1 MEKVNNYN
9 VRKLTA
15 SEIEVKPCQ
24 LAKDKSWV
32 QILLYK
38 TSRVD
43 MQILTEMYGQKW
55 KSEYKMV
62 GDSLFCTISVYD
74 SELGEWISRTDCGE
88 KDAGLSE
95 DKSWATSAFKRA
107 ATQFGIGI
115 ELYSTP
121 KIKFN
126 TQPNWFFNDK
136 LSMTFEVSE
145 IEWVGETLTKLTIVD
160 RWGNVVWSLGQT
172 EQHQQNVYIQLEQP
186 KPQQNSG
193 FQLQKRDN
201 PTDANGRLSKPLY
214 IDIVKSD
221 SVERLQT
228 IYQLYPELQKNQFFT
243 GTLTKRKN
251 ELQQV
256 S

>member
-1 MEKVNNYN
+1 MTEMEKMNNYN

-24 LAKDKSWV
+24 VAKDKSWV

-121 KIKFN
+121 KIKFP
-126 TQPNWFFNDK
+126 TQSNWFYNEK
-136 LSMTFEVSE
+136 LSMAFEVSE
-145 IEWVGETLTKLTIVD
+145 IEWVGETLSKLTIVD
-160 RWGNVVWSLGQT
+160 RWGNIVWSLGQK
-172 EQHQQNVYIQLEQP
+172 EQVRTPKQNNGQKHQKSMLIKVADPLG
-186 KPQQNSG
+186 S
-193 FQLQKRDN
+193 D
-201 PTDANGRLSKPLY
+201 GRLSRHLY
-214 IDIVKSD
+214 AQIMNAGSQDNLM
-221 SVERLQT
+221 E
-228 IYQLYPELQKNQFFT
+228 IYNLYPELKNTDIFLK
-243 GTLTKRKN
+243 TLSKRK
-251 ELQQV
+251 EVLLA

>member
-1 MEKVNNYN
+1 MCNSYN
-9 VRKLTA
+9 VRKLKA

-24 LAKDKSWV
+24 VSKDKSWV

-74 SELGEWISRTDCGE
+74 NELGEWISRTDCGE

-121 KIKFN
+121 KIKFQ
-126 TQPNWFFNDK
+126 TSQNWFYNDK

-172 EQHQQNVYIQLEQP
+172 EQPQQNVYTKQEQKQQVGEDDMIP
-186 KPQQNSG
+186 KWLYGKAANAETMETLKQIWDENINYQQNKN
-193 FQLQKRDN
+193 FKN
-201 PTDANGRLSKPLY
+201 
-214 IDIVKSD
+214 IVK
-221 SVERLQT
+221 
-228 IYQLYPELQKNQFFT
+228 
-243 GTLTKRKN
+243 KRKN
-251 ELQQV
+251 ELARAV
-256 S
+256 

>member
-24 LAKDKSWV
+24 VAKDKSWV
-32 QILLYK
+32 QVLCYK

-43 MQILTEMYGQKW
+43 MQVLTEMYGQKW

-172 EQHQQNVYIQLEQP
+172 AQPQQNVYIQQEQKQQVGDNDMIPKWLYGKAANAANLEELKNIWTENVQYH
-186 KPQQNSG
+186 
-193 FQLQKRDN
+193 
-201 PTDANGRLSKPLY
+201 ANKNFKT
-214 IDIVKSD
+214 IV
-221 SVERLQT
+221 
-228 IYQLYPELQKNQFFT
+228 N
-243 GTLTKRKN
+243 KRKAA
-251 ELQQV
+251 L
-256 S
+256 SAAS

>member
-43 MQILTEMYGQKW
+43 MQVLTEMYGQKW

-74 SELGEWISRTDCGE
+74 GELGEWISRTDCGE

-136 LSMTFEVSE
+136 LTMTFEVSE

-160 RWGNVVWSLGQT
+160 RWGKVVWTLGQK
-172 EQHQQNVYIQLEQP
+172 EQTQQQIQVEQP
-186 KPQQNSG
+186 SNFKEAKVVVTDRIPPQLYGIICNASSMEFLKKIWDENQQYHDTKVFKNLVNKRKK
-193 FQLQKRDN
+193 QLQ
-201 PTDANGRLSKPLY
+201 TAS
-214 IDIVKSD
+214 
-221 SVERLQT
+221 
-228 IYQLYPELQKNQFFT
+228 
-243 GTLTKRKN
+243 
-251 ELQQV
+251 
-256 S
+256 

>member
-15 SEIEVKPCQ
+15 SELEVKPCQ
-24 LAKDKSWV
+24 VAKDKSWV
-32 QILLYK
+32 QVLIYK

-43 MQILTEMYGQKW
+43 MQVLTEMYGQKW

-121 KIKFN
+121 KIKFKTN
-126 TQPNWFFNDK
+126 QNWFYNDK

-160 RWGNVVWSLGQT
+160 RCGNVVWSLGQT
-172 EQHQQNVYIQLEQP
+172 EQPQQNVYTQQEQ
-186 KPQQNSG
+186 KQQVGENDMIPRWLYG
-193 FQLQKRDN
+193 KA
-201 PTDANGRLSKPLY
+201 ANAATLDELKIIWNENVKYQGNKNF
-214 IDIVKSD
+214 INIVKKQKATL
-221 SVERLQT
+221 SVA
-228 IYQLYPELQKNQFFT
+228 
-243 GTLTKRKN
+243 
-251 ELQQV
+251 

>member
-1 MEKVNNYN
+1 MEKLNNYN

-24 LAKDKSWV
+24 VAKDKSWV

-121 KIKFN
+121 KIKFQTN
-126 TQPNWFFNDK
+126 QNWFYNDK

-145 IEWVGETLTKLTIVD
+145 IEWVGEILTKLTIVD

-172 EQHQQNVYIQLEQP
+172 EQPQQNVYTQQEQ
-186 KPQQNSG
+186 KQQVGENDMIPRWLYG
-193 FQLQKRDN
+193 KTANAETMETLKQIWDENINYQPNKNFQN
-201 PTDANGRLSKPLY
+201 
-214 IDIVKSD
+214 IVK
-221 SVERLQT
+221 
-228 IYQLYPELQKNQFFT
+228 
-243 GTLTKRKN
+243 KRKN
-251 ELQQV
+251 ELAKIAV
-256 S
+256 

>member
-1 MEKVNNYN
+1 
-9 VRKLTA
+9 
-15 SEIEVKPCQ
+15 
-24 LAKDKSWV
+24 
-32 QILLYK
+32 
-38 TSRVD
+38 

-121 KIKFN
+121 KIKFQTN
-126 TQPNWFFNDK
+126 QNWFYNDK

-172 EQHQQNVYIQLEQP
+172 EQPQQNVYTHQEQKQQVGENDMIP
-186 KPQQNSG
+186 RWLYGKAANAETMETLKQIWDENINYQQNKN
-193 FQLQKRDN
+193 FQN
-201 PTDANGRLSKPLY
+201 
-214 IDIVKSD
+214 IVK
-221 SVERLQT
+221 
-228 IYQLYPELQKNQFFT
+228 
-243 GTLTKRKN
+243 KRKN
-251 ELQQV
+251 ELAKIAV
-256 S
+256 

>member
-24 LAKDKSWV
+24 VAKDKSWV

-62 GDSLFCTISVYD
+62 GDSLFCAISVYD

-172 EQHQQNVYIQLEQP
+172 EQPQQNVYV
-186 KPQQNSG
+186 QQESQDGRIPSWLWAKTSNAESIDVLKG
-193 FQLQKRDN
+193 VWNDN
-201 PTDANGRLSKPLY
+201 VQYHNNK
-214 IDIVKSD
+214 IF
-221 SVERLQT
+221 
-228 IYQLYPELQKNQFFT
+228 KN
-243 GTLTKRKN
+243 LVNKRKAD
-251 ELQQV
+251 L
-256 S
+256 SAAS

>member
-1 MEKVNNYN
+1 MNSYN

-24 LAKDKSWV
+24 VAKDKSWV

-74 SELGEWISRTDCGE
+74 SELNEWISRTDCGE

-121 KIKFN
+121 RIKFP
-126 TQPNWFFNDK
+126 TKSNWFYNDK
-136 LSMTFEVSE
+136 LNMAFQVSE
-145 IEWVGETLTKLTIVD
+145 IEWVGETLAKLTIVD
-160 RWGNVVWSLGQT
+160 RFGNVVWTLGQK
-172 EQHQQNVYIQLEQP
+172 EQIQM
-186 KPQQNSG
+186 PQQERKPVERKTNNSVFVITEKPENVNTMLPRYAFAKISNTQNMNDLKG
-193 FQLQKRDN
+193 IW
-201 PTDANGRLSKPLY
+201 DANPNWQGNNNF
-214 IDIVKSD
+214 KS
-221 SVERLQT
+221 L
-228 IYQLYPELQKNQFFT
+228 
-243 GTLTKRKN
+243 LTKRKTA
-251 ELQQV
+251 LGAAY
-256 S
+256 